1 MTSRGA
7 WEAVKVMSLGAEKV
21 ETARAQTLKGEFETL
36 SMKENDQL
44 DEFYIKLNGLVTNI
58 RALGEKKEEAYVLKK
73 LPRAVPLK
81 FLHIT
86 SAIEQFGDLEEM
98 SMEEVISSLKVHEE
112 HLGGRTEVN
121 RGQLLLTEEEWRR
134 KESNEGQ
141 VLLIREEWL
150 KRTNKEGTRANGDNR
165 WRDGNRGGRDRSKV
179 KCFNCQAYGHFA
191 YECRKPRKE
200 RDTQKELNLSK
211 LQEDKPALLVTEV
224 TSEATNSMLLKEEIV
239 NPKLKENIGDQ
250 KETQVWYLDNG
261 ASNHMTGYRGKFKE
275 LDENM
280 SGCKNGE
287 EKLLKDIYY
296 IPALCSNIISLGQ
309 LSEDGNKVI
318 LDGDYL
324 WVYDERGRLL
334 MKVKK
339 SENRLYKISLEETWP
354 KFLITKSEETHGYG
368 TPEWDM

>member
-1 MTSRGA
+1 
-7 WEAVKVMSLGAEKV
+7 
-21 ETARAQTLKGEFETL
+21 
-36 SMKENDQL
+36 MKENDQL
-44 DEFYIKLNGLVTNI
+44 DEFYIKLNGLVINI
-58 RALGEKKEEAYVLKK
+58 RALEEKMEEAYVVKK
-73 LPRAVPLK
+73 LLRAVPSK
-81 FLHIT
+81 FLQIA
-86 SAIEQFGDLEEM
+86 SAIEQFGDLEEIFV
-98 SMEEVISSLKVHEE
+98 EKVISSLKVHEE
-112 HLGGRTEVN
+112 HLGGRTEAG
-121 RGQLLLTEEEWRR
+121 RGQFLLT
-134 KESNEGQ
+134 KESGEG
-141 VLLIREEWL
+141 R
-150 KRTNKEGTRANGDNR
+150 RAMR
-165 WRDGNRGGRDRSKV
+165 
-179 KCFNCQAYGHFA
+179 
-191 YECRKPRKE
+191 E

-211 LQEDKPALLVTEV
+211 LQEDEPALLITEV
-224 TSEATNSMLLKEEIV
+224 TSEATNSMLLKEETV

-296 IPALCSNIISLGQ
+296 IPALCSIIISLGQ

-339 SENRLYKISLEETWP
+339 SKNWLYKISLEEMWP

-368 TPEWDM
+368 TPEWDMRKEALIVFNKFKVLVEKKMEMSIKMLRIDRGREFCS